1 MEENTSKAITLAITI
16 LVMVGILSYL
26 LISLQI
32 QDRMVYTVSQW
43 TENSDHRIAQTYE
56 LVKQETYTGAQVQ
69 QSLNNILQL
78 DADIEVNGRLYP
90 RNNKVESSDV
100 QSIDIHKT
108 YIVQYRWDSNGIIT
122 KIIFT

>member
-1 MEENTSKAITLAITI
+1 MEDNTSKAITLGITI

-43 TENSDHRIAQTYE
+43 TESSDHRVAQTYE

-69 QSLNNILQL
+69 QSLNTILQL

-90 RNNKVESSDV
+90 RSNKVESSDV
-100 QSIDIHKT
+100 QSIDIHKVYT
-108 YIVQYRWDSNGIIT
+108 VQYQWDSNGIIT

>member
-100 QSIDIHKT
+100 QSIDIHKIYT
-108 YIVQYRWDSNGIIT
+108 VQYRWDSNGIIT